1 VRKCKFYSDDEE
13 ISLLSAAISASSR
26 KAHVT
31 EVIFRVSF
39 ILIATE
45 ALTSAVSKWRFA
57 PSDGTPSIGRCAR
70 LYTF

>member
-1 VRKCKFYSDDEE
+1 
-13 ISLLSAAISASSR
+13 
-26 KAHVT
+26 VT

-57 PSDGTPSIGRCAR
+57 PSDRTASIGRCAR